1 MATSPLFGWEEPDDT
16 DLVKDGAAA
25 IRTLGNAIDTSM
37 GDLLGGT
44 TGQVLS
50 KNSNTN
56 MDFTWVT
63 SDDANAIQNTIVD
76 AKGDL
81 ISATGSDVPARLAV
95 GSNGETLV
103 ADSAAAT
110 GLRYQVA
117 KNQNGV
123 YNSSMDIAQRG
134 TTFTTVSGVVYTL
147 DRWSSWA
154 SAVGSSLVTTQEA
167 GTATSRYSAK
177 LRRSTGNTN
186 TGGLYYFQSLETADS
201 YRFQGQTV
209 TLSFYAK
216 AGANFSAASSIL
228 VSNVATGT
236 GTDQIL
242 YNYTGTVNNTQ
253 NNTLTT
259 SWQRFTQTVTLSAS
273 ATEVSVSFLY
283 TPVGTAGADDSFFV
297 TGIQLEV
304 GSVATSYNRMSGSI
318 QGETSACQR
327 YYVRLGANN
336 GGTTGAYSTYGN
348 GYSTTSTDASINIT
362 LPTTMRIPPTVVE
375 FSNVAIQDFNTAVI
389 AVSNVTMNSAFVST
403 TVAVVAA
410 TTVGATQFRGC
421 KLSNNNNTAGY
432 VGFSAEL

>member
-1 MATSPLFGWEEPDDT
+1 MTVNRNGVDQ
-16 DLVKDGAAA
+16 GAVSK
-25 IRTLGNAIDTSM
+25 RT
-37 GDLLGGT
+37 
-44 TGQVLS
+44 
-50 KNSNTN
+50 
-56 MDFTWVT
+56 VT
-63 SDDANAIQNTIVD
+63 
-76 AKGDL
+76 AKGNL
-81 ISATGSDVPARLAV
+81 IVGTANSVVSNLAV
-95 GSNGETLV
+95 GNDGEQIV
-103 ADSAAAT
+103 ADSAATT

-117 KNQNGV
+117 KNQNGI

-134 TTFTTVSGVVYTL
+134 TTFTTVSGVAYTL

-216 AGANFSAASSIL
+216 AGANYSAASNIL
-228 VSNVATGT
+228 ESNIRTGT
-236 GTDQIL
+236 GTDQIY
-242 YNYTGTVNNTQ
+242 YNYTGTTNSNQ

-273 ATEVSVSFLY
+273 LTEVSIAFVQ

-318 QGETSACQR
+318 QGELAACQR
-327 YYVRLGANN
+327 YFLKY
-336 GGTTGAYSTYGN
+336 GGNQTYETFPGVLLS
-348 GYSTTSTDASINIT
+348 YSTTQGEGPIALKS
-362 LPTTMRIPPTVVE
+362 TMRTTPTVA
-375 FSNVAIQDFNTAVI
+375 FSTLKISDVASYNLAVTNLTI
-389 AVSNVTMNSAFVST
+389 TTNSSGPDAAYLVF
-403 TVAVVAA
+403 TVAS
-410 TTVGATQFRGC
+410 GATSGKTNLLRTDG
-421 KLSNNNNTAGY
+421 STAGY
-432 VGFSAEL
+432 LTFSAEL

>member
-1 MATSPLFGWEEPDDT
+1 MATGRVPTTANSPLT
-16 DLVKDGAAA
+16 
-25 IRTLGNAIDTSM
+25 
-37 GDLLGGT
+37 
-44 TGQVLS
+44 
-50 KNSNTN
+50 
-56 MDFTWVT
+56 
-63 SDDANAIQNTIVD
+63 

-81 ISATGSDVPARLAV
+81 FGYSTTQARVAV
-95 GSNGETLV
+95 GNNGETLV
-103 ADSAAAT
+103 ADSSTST

-134 TTFTTVSGVVYTL
+134 TTFTTLSGVAYTL

-154 SAVGSSLVTTQEA
+154 SAVGSSLVTTQET

-236 GTDQIL
+236 GTDQTY
-242 YNYTGTVNNTQ
+242 YNYTGVANNTQ

-273 ATEVSVSFLY
+273 ATEVSVSFQY

-318 QGETSACQR
+318 QGELAACQR
-327 YYVRLGANN
+327 YFLKSYNQATAPATASNTVGNF
-336 GGTTGAYSTYGN
+336 AYSAI
-348 GYSTTSTDASINIT
+348 STTSTHNRGNVRFPVAMRTTPTITIYSTSTGTSAKIFNEQAAADVDGASQYIGESGFHVY
-362 LPTTMRIPPTVVE
+362 PTSGTPALGNQLLVHY
-375 FSNVAIQDFNTAVI
+375 VA
-389 AVSNVTMNSAFVST
+389 
-403 TVAVVAA
+403 
-410 TTVGATQFRGC
+410 
-421 KLSNNNNTAGY
+421 
-432 VGFSAEL
+432 SAEL